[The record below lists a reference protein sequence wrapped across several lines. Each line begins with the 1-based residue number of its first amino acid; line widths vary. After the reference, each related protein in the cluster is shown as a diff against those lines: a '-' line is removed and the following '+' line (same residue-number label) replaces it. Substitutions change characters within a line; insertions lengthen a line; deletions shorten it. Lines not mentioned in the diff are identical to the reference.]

1 MHNKDLTRESHQHK
15 TYILLTQLYMQ
26 NSIILQIYIHII
38 YINTYKYLWYSGITM
53 IQLWAFAWTV

>member
-26 NSIILQIYIHII
+26 NSIILQTHIHII
-38 YINTYKYLWYSGITM
+38 YKNTYKYLWYSGITM
-53 IQLWAFAWTV
+53 I